1 MNEPVTP
8 PIEILASNDDGIHAE
23 GLRALVAA
31 LQPLGNVTVIAPDRE
46 QSATSHSLTLHRP
59 LRVRNIGEGILSV
72 DGTPTDCVLLGVHGF
87 LKQPPALVV
96 SGINHGPNMGN
107 DVLYSGTVAAA
118 SEGAFLGIPSIAF
131 SLASWDSKDFS
142 AAGRVAHDIVK
153 RLLERG
159 GMPRGM
165 CLNVNIPALP
175 FERLRGT
182 KVARLGKRV
191 FRDVIVEK
199 QDPRGKTYYWIG
211 GEDPTWEQDEA
222 SDFHAVSEGYVSVTP
237 LTFELTD
244 YKGIV
249 ELEAMGMSIHEP

>member
-1 MNEPVTP
+1 MTETP
-8 PIEILASNDDGIHAE
+8 RAPIDILVSNDDGIHAE
-23 GLRALVAA
+23 GLRTLVAA
-31 LQPLGNVTVIAPDRE
+31 LRPLGEVTVIAPDRE

-59 LRVRNIGEGILSV
+59 LRVRSTADGILSV

-87 LKQPPALVV
+87 LKRPPALVV

-131 SLASWDSKDFS
+131 SLASWDSRDFS
-142 AAGRVAHDIVK
+142 AAGRVAHDLVK
-153 RLLERG
+153 RLLDRG
-159 GMPRGM
+159 IPRGM
-165 CLNVNIPALP
+165 CLNVNIPPIP
-175 FERLRGT
+175 FEKIRGT
-182 KVARLGKRV
+182 KVVRLGRRV

-199 QDPRGKTYYWIG
+199 KDPRGKAYYWIG
-211 GEDPTWEQDEA
+211 GEDPTWEHDEA

-249 ELEAMGMSIHEP
+249 ELEAMGMSIHES